1 MWDSG
6 HTRKAHKSRPS
17 ASESCRKGD
26 VPELT
31 LSAINRRD
39 PYSDGTIR
47 NSRIAPSYRKILAQS
62 HSAHPAGI
70 IPTAAAFDSFWDS
83 QIGETLTRCLLL
95 REEQHRWVE
104 RLGSYGLIGRQR
116 SFV

>member
-17 ASESCRKGD
+17 ASESCRNGD
-26 VPELT
+26 VPALT

-47 NSRIAPSYRKILAQS
+47 NSRIAPSFRKILAQS
-62 HSAHPAGI
+62 HSAPGGYKSSAGCMWLGANPGHPHY
-70 IPTAAAFDSFWDS
+70 FWTSED
-83 QIGETLTRCLLL
+83 R
-95 REEQHRWVE
+95 
-104 RLGSYGLIGRQR
+104 
-116 SFV
+116 FVFVRRK

>member
-17 ASESCRKGD
+17 ASGSGGKGD

-62 HSAHPAGI
+62 HSAPGGHKSSAGCTVARG
-70 IPTAAAFDSFWDS
+70 PTRASGPLPDP
-83 QIGETLTRCLLL
+83 RRLL
-95 REEQHRWVE
+95 RPPAAP
-104 RLGSYGLIGRQR
+104 G
-116 SFV
+116 